1 MVNVILMITNLL
13 AVYMLCLT
21 RVGRPGKGVAE
32 GGSYRK
38 PFAWKAGWLLEFA
51 VYGAGMIRLADLI
64 IQGITGP
71 GSRSRALFAVR
82 IMLAECMLP
91 LFPLWK
97 VLYSGHTGYWEGRE
111 ADDKTDWNTDKRN
124 CGMYWNRGGRD
135 CGTCRNGGGRD
146 CGACQNGGG
155 KEYGVYRN
163 ECERNCR
170 TRINPEFLLSLFL
183 LLGLTLQAW
192 RETEQVKAFWLQTG
206 YLLLFFGFEYLNE
219 RRNRKE
225 NVENYLREAER
236 RYGFACAPGGSLEP
250 SYAGKSREAGYGY
263 RGWRRGEKPAGAA
276 VAENEVVSI
285 RCGHES
291 SMEGLQHRRQ
301 VEYLRGVEQQYQ
313 RTREL
318 WHDLKNHIK
327 ILEILAGEERFD
339 ELTDYL
345 DSFKRDVERRM
356 IPTKTGCAAVDAL
369 LGDKLY
375 QAGKQGTKMTLQL
388 CDLSEMRLQSVDL
401 CVILGNLLDNALE
414 ACARIPEEGC
424 ISLRLKQEDDFY
436 YLRVVNT
443 AEAPVKKGQQYVSGK
458 GNRDNGVGHG
468 LGLRSA
474 ERLAHQYGGS
484 LVTDY
489 SDGTFTV
496 VVRLQAS

>member
-1 MVNVILMITNLL
+1 M
-13 AVYMLCLT
+13 
-21 RVGRPGKGVAE
+21 
-32 GGSYRK
+32 
-38 PFAWKAGWLLEFA
+38 
-51 VYGAGMIRLADLI
+51 
-64 IQGITGP
+64 
-71 GSRSRALFAVR
+71 
-82 IMLAECMLP
+82 
-91 LFPLWK
+91 
-97 VLYSGHTGYWEGRE
+97 
-111 ADDKTDWNTDKRN
+111 
-124 CGMYWNRGGRD
+124 
-135 CGTCRNGGGRD
+135 
-146 CGACQNGGG
+146 
-155 KEYGVYRN
+155 
-163 ECERNCR
+163 
-170 TRINPEFLLSLFL
+170 
-183 LLGLTLQAW
+183 TLQTW
-192 RETEQVKAFWLQTG
+192 RETGQVKAFWLQTG

-219 RRNRKE
+219 RRNRRE
-225 NVENYLREAER
+225 NGENYLRGAER
-236 RYGFACAPGGSLEP
+236 GYGFACAPGGSLEP
-250 SYAGKSREAGYGY
+250 SYAWKSRGAGYGY

-276 VAENEVVSI
+276 AAENEIVSI
-285 RCGHES
+285 CCGHES

-301 VEYLRGVEQQYQ
+301 VEYLKGVEQQYQ

-327 ILEILAGEERFD
+327 ILEILAGEERFE

-401 CVILGNLLDNALE
+401 CVILGNLLDNAIE
-414 ACARIPEEGC
+414 ACARIPGERC
-424 ISLRLKQEDDFY
+424 ISLRLKQEEDFY

-443 AEAPVKKGQQYVSGK
+443 AEKPVIKGQQYVSGK
-458 GNRDNGVGHG
+458 ENRDNGVGHG

-489 SDGTFTV
+489 SDGAFTV
-496 VVRLQAS
+496 VVRLQALQQLA

>member
-1 MVNVILMITNLL
+1 MKSEMVNVILMIINLL

-21 RVGRPGKGVAE
+21 RVGRPGKGLAE

-38 PFAWKAGWLLEFA
+38 PLAWKAGWLLEFA
-51 VYGAGMIRLADLI
+51 VYEAGMIRLADLI
-64 IQGITGP
+64 IQGIAGP

-97 VLYSGHTGYWEGRE
+97 ILYSGHTGYRDGCE
-111 ADDKTDWNTDKRN
+111 ADYKTDWNTDRRN
-124 CGMYWNRGGRD
+124 CGMHWNRGGRD
-135 CGTCRNGGGRD
+135 SGACRNGGGRD
-146 CGACQNGGG
+146 CGVC
-155 KEYGVYRN
+155 RN
-163 ECERNCR
+163 ECERVCR
-170 TRINPEFLLSLFL
+170 TGINPEFLLGLFL

-192 RETEQVKAFWLQTG
+192 RETGQVRAFWLQTG

-219 RRNRKE
+219 RRNRR
-225 NVENYLREAER
+225 ENYLRGAER
-236 RYGFACAPGGSLEP
+236 GYGFACAPGGSLEP
-250 SYAGKSREAGYGY
+250 SYAGKSREAGCGY

-276 VAENEVVSI
+276 VAENEIVSI
-285 RCGHES
+285 CCGHES

-301 VEYLRGVEQQYQ
+301 VEYLKGVEQQYQ

-327 ILEILAGEERFD
+327 ILEILAGEERFE

-401 CVILGNLLDNALE
+401 CVILGNLLDNAIE
-414 ACARIPEEGC
+414 ACARIPGERC
-424 ISLRLKQEDDFY
+424 ISLRLKQEEDFY

-458 GNRDNGVGHG
+458 GNWDNGVGHG

-489 SDGTFTV
+489 SDGAFTV
-496 VVRLQAS
+496 VVRLQALQ